1 MFLCYRVELMAAWRK
16 GRRRKV
22 RVKEDLLDN
31 LGSERQ
37 IIAMF
42 LLQMIFKIRPLI
54 NEYVGSRWHL

>member
-1 MFLCYRVELMAAWRK
+1 MFLCYRVEWLDERERK
-16 GRRRKV
+16 KV
-22 RVKEDLLDN
+22 RVKADLLDN

>member
-1 MFLCYRVELMAAWRK
+1 MFLCYRAELMAGWRI
-16 GRRRKV
+16 GGRRKV

>member
-1 MFLCYRVELMAAWRK
+1 MFC
-16 GRRRKV
+16 V
-22 RVKEDLLDN
+22 RDGESEIRLDN

-54 NEYVGSRWHL
+54 NENVGSRWHL

>member
-1 MFLCYRVELMAAWRK
+1 MAGWRI
-16 GRRRKV
+16 GGRRKV

-54 NEYVGSRWHL
+54 NEYVGSHWHL